1 MLNNTDAI
9 STNIFDVYFQFT
21 NTNIEITNY
30 DPNSYVVFN
39 QLKLLNFTLSDQEN
53 DEVFIKIVDPGLLN
67 IYIQRLPSNAEFQLA
82 VMALNTT
89 NSNQTVVLQYTDAYH
104 QDASSW
110 RNLTISIVV
119 YPTEPPRFASQLN
132 DVVASA
138 CDSFSITLPEVVD
151 DDSESFMIELEPSTP
166 SWITLTGNSTLTID
180 SLDANLSK
188 THTVQLVTFKLSDD
202 SGAVVHPQLKLLIDT
217 SMLFMFSQFGDIK
230 AVLSEKLEISVG
242 IGTGKNIR
250 LVDWTTGQL
259 VEWSNYSLTS
269 SKIMINTTDPS
280 SIGTHCVQ
288 AAAVDGWGKTVL
300 SSQFNITIN
309 VKAPPAIL
317 GEFDSI
323 RLMKG
328 EKRVFK
334 YR

>member
-1 MLNNTDAI
+1 MVIWGLNKG
-9 STNIFDVYFQFT
+9 FYC
-21 NTNIEITNY
+21 NY

-250 LVDWTTGQL
+250 LVD
-259 VEWSNYSLTS
+259 
-269 SKIMINTTDPS
+269 
-280 SIGTHCVQ
+280 
-288 AAAVDGWGKTVL
+288 
-300 SSQFNITIN
+300 
-309 VKAPPAIL
+309 
-317 GEFDSI
+317 
-323 RLMKG
+323 
-328 EKRVFK
+328 
-334 YR
+334 